1 MSTIDD
7 PLASLPADRRDRARS
22 ALTAVFGAA
31 PVSVTR
37 AITTGASASIHRI
50 EVGGR
55 VWLLRLE
62 SFQRDEVRDSERAY
76 ACMRSAA
83 EAGIAPAIL
92 HADATAGVAI
102 MAFVASRPLDDFRGG
117 PEALARSLGD
127 LAARLQ
133 ATPVFPAVAS
143 YPSIVGGLL
152 DRLQRTALYGALL
165 DPHRD
170 GFERLCAAYPWEE
183 SSLASSH
190 NDPHPGNIL
199 FDGER
204 LWLIDWET
212 AYRNDPTVDLA
223 IMTMYRASTPELQE
237 TLLQAWR
244 GRPSDPE
251 LRARVFLMRQLA
263 KLFYGCANGLYL
275 SETRPDLV
283 ETDMTAPT
291 PAVFSAA
298 IRDGRLLQNS
308 RDAQRIGG
316 KVALRTF
323 LEGVTSAAFEEAAA
337 ILRAGA

>member
-1 MSTIDD
+1 
-7 PLASLPADRRDRARS
+7 
-22 ALTAVFGAA
+22 
-31 PVSVTR
+31 VSVTQ

-212 AYRNDPTVDLA
+212 AYRNDPAVDLA

-291 PAVFSAA
+291 PAEFSAA
-298 IRDGRLLQNS
+298 IRDGRLVQNS
-308 RDAQRIGG
+308 PDAQRIGG